1 MWFLAIPAV
10 LLAVASLAAF
20 LGPWAWWLDVLANF
34 RVQFAAVLVPAG
46 LILLAVRW
54 WRTAAVVLAAAA
66 VNVALILPLYVPP
79 PATPPDG
86 PALRV
91 LSFNVLADNEQYDE
105 VVDYIRSVEADVVVL
120 HEVSRPWEEQILE
133 SGLPYIVNPVRTGD
147 LIFGTLVLT
156 PPGAEVSGYGF
167 TVGEPRA
174 VEIRM
179 KLDGRDI
186 AILASHPLS
195 PSTETRSLLRDAQIR
210 FAAEWAADQ
219 EVPALVVG
227 DLNATRWSHAFGRLT
242 SIGGLRNSENGFG
255 FQPSFPA
262 GAGVVLRV
270 PIDHLLHSEG
280 WVVAER
286 RLGPALGSDHFPLVV
301 DLVLPA

>member
-1 MWFLAIPAV
+1 MAFLAIPAL
-10 LLAVASLAAF
+10 LLAVVSMAAF
-20 LGPWAWWLDVLANF
+20 LGPWAWWLDILANF
-34 RVQFAAVLVPAG
+34 RFQFAAVLLPLG
-46 LILLAVRW
+46 LVLLVARW

-66 VNVALILPLYVPP
+66 VNVALVLPLYLPPP
-79 PATPPDG
+79 PAPPEG
-86 PALRV
+86 PTLRV
-91 LSFNVLADNEQYDE
+91 LSFNVLADNEQFDE
-105 VVDYIRSVEADVVVL
+105 VVDYIRTTDADVVVL

-133 SGLPYIVNPVRTGD
+133 ADLPYIVNPVRTGD

-156 PPGAEVSGYGF
+156 PAGAEVAGYGF

-179 KLDGRDI
+179 LLDGTPI
-186 AILASHPLS
+186 SLLASHPLS

-219 EVPALVVG
+219 EVPAVVVG
-227 DLNATRWSHAFGRLT
+227 DLNATRWSHAFGRFG
-242 SIGGLRNSENGFG
+242 SIGELRNSENGFG

-262 GAGVVLRV
+262 TATVVLRV

-280 WVVAER
+280 WVVADR

-301 DLVLPA
+301 DLVLAA